1 MIQEL
6 GVGLCVPTLDPGGS
20 RSPRASD
27 SGNWQASRPNRR
39 SEGQSCGQPRGGGSC
54 PREKAA
60 GVLPPSFSPR
70 CVCAATSRP
79 VQRRER
85 DGCRHRIPRGAP
97 LCSFLWEPF
106 SAVRRPHLFRAG
118 PEGVPPPPPAPVG
131 DKVSASPGSGRMQRA
146 HASLQASVIS
156 PARHGRFCSSAAPKP
171 RNLVRKEMVCLTPA
185 SNGRT
190 NPIIFYR
197 EIAISLLAAES
208 TQISNAQ
215 LGGQAHRL
223 DGPSG
228 TRGSPPVPRRHL
240 HSAARARGPGQAGTQ
255 A

>member
-1 MIQEL
+1 MSGSASPLWTQAAAEAHVPATQET
-6 GVGLCVPTLDPGGS
+6 G
-20 RSPRASD
+20 R
-27 SGNWQASRPNRR
+27 QAAPDRR

-60 GVLPPSFSPR
+60 GCCLPVSLLG
-70 CVCAATSRP
+70 VCA
-79 VQRRER
+79 RR
-85 DGCRHRIPRGAP
+85 PRGQSKGASETDAATGSQEGP
-97 LCSFLWEPF
+97 LFAAFFGNPFLLCAVLTF
-106 SAVRRPHLFRAG
+106 SGQDQRG
-118 PEGVPPPPPAPVG
+118 CPPPRPVG

-197 EIAISLLAAES
+197 EIAISLLAAEL

-228 TRGSPPVPRRHL
+228 TRGSPPVPMRHL
-240 HSAARARGPGQAGTQ
+240 HSAARARGPGQPGTQ